1 MELEAMT
8 PNPVW
13 VADAYVETVSILRA
27 YNNAVVYKI
36 WGGDWCKHTR
46 GQLPDF
52 AAALEAADVPAGR
65 IKEHVVDES
74 KQGAGVDSYE
84 IERIP
89 TVVIEHNGEPLG
101 RYVEEDDQPIAVWAA
116 DRLVDT
122 LGAPTDTEEAS
133 ENPAEESG

>member
-1 MELEAMT
+1 MKLEAMT

-13 VADAYVETVSILRA
+13 VADAYAETVRTLRA
-27 YNNAVVYKI
+27 HNNAVVYKI

-52 AAALEAADVPAGR
+52 AAALEAADVPADR
-65 IKEHVVDES
+65 IEEHVVDEN
-74 KQGAGVDSYE
+74 KQGAGVDRYN

-89 TVVIEHNGEPLG
+89 TVVIEHNGDSVG

-116 DRLVDT
+116 DQLADT
-122 LGAPTDTEEAS
+122 IGGPADAEEAPEQPTD
-133 ENPAEESG
+133 ESG